1 MIKKKISFFE
11 TGRKVLSDEAKS
23 LQRVLKGLKKSE
35 FNSFCEV
42 LHKNKGNI
50 IFIGIG
56 KSGKVAE
63 KTASTLSSLG
73 KPSFF
78 INAAEASHGDLG
90 AITNKDIAI
99 FLSFS
104 GETEELIDL
113 LPSLNSKK
121 IQVLSITGNKV
132 STISKASK
140 SHIHVCVEQEADSLN
155 LAPTSS
161 TTAMMAIG
169 DAIAVSLAESARF
182 KESDFGKNHPGGSLG
197 KNFIKVSQIMIKG
210 NQIPFVNHKK
220 SIIES
225 MDLISKKGL
234 GMALIRDD
242 KKNIKGIFTDGDLR
256 RIVNKGINLKKIPIK
271 DVMTKN
277 FKFVYKDNL
286 VVDIARIMEE
296 KKIYSLVV
304 KDSRGK
310 ISGLIRMHE
319 ILEAKII

>member
-1 MIKKKISFFE
+1 MIRKKISFFE

-23 LQRVLKGLKKSE
+23 LQRVLKSLKKNE

-90 AITNKDIAI
+90 AITRKDIAI

-113 LPSLNSKK
+113 LPSLNNKK
-121 IQVLSITGNKV
+121 IQILSITGNKA
-132 STISKASK
+132 STISMASK
-140 SHIHVCVEQEADSLN
+140 SHIHLCVEQEADSLN

-256 RIVNKGINLKKIPIK
+256 RIINKGINLKKIPIK

-286 VVDIARIMEE
+286 VVDIARVMEE

-304 KDSRGK
+304 KDSGGK

>member
-11 TGRKVLSDEAKS
+11 TGRKVLSDEVKS
-23 LQRVLKGLKKSE
+23 LQRVLKSLKKSE

-121 IQVLSITGNKV
+121 IQILSITGNKI

-140 SHIHVCVEQEADSLN
+140 SHIHLSVEQEADSLN

-161 TTAMMAIG
+161 TTAMMALG

-197 KNFIKVSQIMIKG
+197 KNFITVSQIMIKG

>member
-11 TGRKVLSDEAKS
+11 TGRKVLIYETKT
-23 LQRVLKGLKKSE
+23 LQKVLKNLEKNE

-42 LHKNKGNI
+42 LYKNKGNI

-56 KSGKVAE
+56 KSGKIAE
-63 KTASTLSSLG
+63 KIASTLSSLG

-90 AITNKDIAI
+90 AITKKDIAI

-113 LPSLNSKK
+113 VPSLKSKK
-121 IQVLSITGNKV
+121 IQILSITGNRK
-132 STISKASK
+132 STISKASIR
-140 SHIHVCVEQEADSLN
+140 HIHLCIEQEADSLN

-161 TTAMMAIG
+161 TTAMMAVG
-169 DAIAVSLAESARF
+169 DAIAVSLAESSSF

-197 KNFIKVSQIMIKG
+197 KNFIRVSQIMIKG
-210 NQIPFVNHKK
+210 NKIPFVNHKK

-225 MDLISKKGL
+225 MDLISKKGF
-234 GMALIRDD
+234 GMALVRDD

-256 RIVNKGINLKKIPIK
+256 RIVNKGINLKNIPIK
-271 DVMTKN
+271 DVVTKN
-277 FKFVYKDNL
+277 FKFVYKDAL

-296 KKIYSLVV
+296 EKIYSLVV
-304 KDSRGK
+304 KDSSEK
-310 ISGLIRMHE
+310 IVGLIRMHE
-319 ILEAKII
+319 ILEANII